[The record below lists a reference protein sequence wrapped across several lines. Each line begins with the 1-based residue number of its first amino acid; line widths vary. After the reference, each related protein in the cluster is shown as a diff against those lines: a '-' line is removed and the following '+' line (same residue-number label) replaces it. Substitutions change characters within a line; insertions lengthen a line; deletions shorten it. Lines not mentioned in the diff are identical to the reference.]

1 MSLKFNNTEIT
12 QVYFN
17 AVEKMTLQ
25 YNGTNYFGKRFS
37 LTQNSSSGVTLTV
50 SRTSSPN
57 QRAAT
62 GSVATGNTIYYGD
75 VITISVSAISNYTN
89 PKLYVDTGGGMI
101 LCTSPYTFTVT
112 GNVTFYGTATLN
124 DNWRTV
130 WSGSSIVEDSTSFT
144 VPGLDSTNNAVQITA
159 TITFG
164 QWLLDQASGE
174 ELGYETVTKSINRQ
188 QLPTTVYGLTSSI
201 RFQRQGN
208 KIMFTATEGV
218 EEMKG
223 YCMYELPVS
232 VEFIEV
238 RSKS

>member
-12 QVYFN
+12 QVFFN

-75 VITISVSAISNYTN
+75 VITISVSANSNYTN

-101 LCTSPYTFTVT
+101 LRTSSYTFTVT
-112 GNVTFYGTATLN
+112 GNVVFYGTATLN

-130 WSGSSIVEDSTSFT
+130 WSGSKVYTDSASFT
-144 VPGLDSTNNAVQITA
+144 VPGLDSTNNTVQITA
-159 TITFG
+159 NITFG
-164 QWLLDQASGE
+164 QWIIDQNSGE
-174 ELGYETVTKSINRQ
+174 ELGYDTVTRSINRE
-188 QLPTTVYGLTSSI
+188 QLPTTVYGLYSSMTF
-201 RFQRQGN
+201 RRQGN
-208 KIMFTATEGV
+208 QILFTAAEGWD
-218 EEMKG
+218 EMKG
-223 YCMYELPVS
+223 YYLYEFPVS
-232 VEFIEV
+232 LEFTEV
-238 RSKS
+238 RSK